1 MEVTRDSMMSVRA
14 PGSAGTMAG
23 YEFGFLLEQSLGHVT
38 HTKNLLTNVAID
50 PEVHA
55 HWGLID
61 FEATGIAGTIP
72 VYKSNWTVR
81 AGVRAYREVAHM
93 NRPTR
98 LDALFSHTPVPA
110 ILSAGFVGSLA
121 SSLDA
126 CPCRKFNRAG
136 G

>member
-1 MEVTRDSMMSVRA
+1 MEFTRDGNDGGLRVRI
-14 PGSAGTMAG
+14 SIGTVSRRRHAHQ
-23 YEFGFLLEQSLGHVT
+23 EPSHKLAL
-38 HTKNLLTNVAID
+38 D

-55 HWGLID
+55 HWGLVD